1 MNDKDI
7 EQFKKAF
14 KQFLKQSETEMFKYH
29 QRMNMVPYQESIQHN
44 IERKAAQLKVT
55 PEYYIQEFL

>member
-14 KQFLKQSETEMFKYH
+14 KQFLKQSETEMFLYH

-55 PEYYIQEFL
+55 P